1 MSSAHG
7 FLPYGRHIV
16 DDDDIA
22 AVVDVLKG
30 DWLTTGPTVEAYE
43 HAFAEAVGAPEAIAC
58 SSGTAGLHL
67 AAAALDLGPGDTVV
81 VPSVTFLATANAA
94 RYVGAEV
101 AFCDIDPDTGLTD
114 TGHVQAAIERV
125 QEGGGS
131 VKAIFPVHLTGHCVD
146 MAVMTAAFPSL
157 PMIEDACHVLGGAHG
172 SGEGVRPVGAGDVSR
187 AVMFSTHPVKT
198 IATGEG
204 GVLTTADSAFASR
217 LRRLRNHGMTR
228 DPATFVN
235 TDMAYEDVG
244 AGTGAGDSGTKP
256 APWYYEMQEVGW
268 NYRLTDL
275 QCALG
280 IRQLEKLPHFVET
293 RRRLRDHYA
302 QRLDR
307 LSVTSNG
314 LVRAQPVAP
323 GCQPAWHLA
332 VALIDFEGLGTTRT
346 DVMHQLREK
355 GVGTQV
361 HYIPVHLQPYY
372 RDRYG
377 PLSLPGAE
385 RYYSRCLSLP
395 LFPAMTEADVDWVV
409 EALADVLGFS
419 SPSD

>member
-1 MSSAHG
+1 M
-7 FLPYGRHIV
+7 
-16 DDDDIA
+16 
-22 AVVDVLKG
+22 
-30 DWLTTGPTVEAYE
+30 
-43 HAFAEAVGAPEAIAC
+43 
-58 SSGTAGLHL
+58 
-67 AAAALDLGPGDTVV
+67 
-81 VPSVTFLATANAA
+81 
-94 RYVGAEV
+94 
-101 AFCDIDPDTGLTD
+101 
-114 TGHVQAAIERV
+114 
-125 QEGGGS
+125 
-131 VKAIFPVHLTGHCVD
+131 KAIFPVHLTGHCVD

-302 QRLDR
+302 QWLDR

-346 DVMHQLREK
+346 DVMHNFGRRGWGHRSTTSGSSPAILPR
-355 GVGTQV
+355 
-361 HYIPVHLQPYY
+361 PVRAALATGGRALLQPLPQPAAVS
-372 RDRYG
+372 RDDGGGCGLGGRG
-377 PLSLPGAE
+377 LGGCPRVFEPLGLTVCFGGCDNQ
-385 RYYSRCLSLP
+385 RHDIVR
-395 LFPAMTEADVDWVV
+395 
-409 EALADVLGFS
+409 
-419 SPSD
+419 